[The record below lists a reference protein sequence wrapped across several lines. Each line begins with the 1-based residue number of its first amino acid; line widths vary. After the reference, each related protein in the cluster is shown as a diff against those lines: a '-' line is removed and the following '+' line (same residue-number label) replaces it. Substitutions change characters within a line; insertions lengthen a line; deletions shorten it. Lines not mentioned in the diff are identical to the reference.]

1 MSSTSLVRY
10 LELFNLL
17 IGNKKSNIG
26 SFKELASRLDD
37 GGFRITKDTPNLT
50 IHDVA
55 KNDYIAYISRGG
67 YKKGGWFE
75 YDVGAGIYSF
85 GINKDYDEN
94 FKMPEGGYDDWDDYL
109 YSPYTLN
116 CFEGLYF
123 YDYNSD
129 EYKEYQRNIMGPDAK
144 KPPKTKS
151 IFELSLRELKDLIP
165 YRHMLEYWAYSGRD
179 NIYKVIGGSD
189 RNKVYVLTYSQFMG
203 VIKDLKIINWPLRN
217 PMEVKE

>member
-1 MSSTSLVRY
+1 MKRSVKYRPVFIEGLKERKEAIAYLKAVHSLVRY

-17 IGNKKSNIG
+17 IGIKKSNIG

-50 IHDVA
+50 IDDVA

-129 EYKEYQRNIMGPDAK
+129 EYKWI
-144 KPPKTKS
+144 
-151 IFELSLRELKDLIP
+151 LRYAD
-165 YRHMLEYWAYSGRD
+165 GD
-179 NIYKVIGGSD
+179 TN
-189 RNKVYVLTYSQFMG
+189 
-203 VIKDLKIINWPLRN
+203 
-217 PMEVKE
+217 